1 MNAIGII
8 ANLQKEEAL
17 KTAERILTLCQEHH
31 LKVFFTVEC
40 ASLLGI
46 PELGYPVHR
55 ISEMVDLL
63 VVLGGD
69 GTILRAA
76 REFVGENIPILGVNL
91 GHVGFLAEIE
101 VSELES
107 SMEKILNNDFIVQDR
122 MMLFAEVYRNK
133 QVEAS
138 FYALND
144 IVISKGPF
152 SRTIKLETY
161 INNHLLE
168 AYPGDGVII
177 ASPTGSTGYSLSA
190 GGPIVNPALNLLVVT
205 PICPHM
211 MHHRSVIIAE
221 NEVVHIKAYTQQ
233 AEVVLTVDGQQ
244 GFQLKNDDEILV
256 KKSEYTTKLVK
267 ITDVNFYALLHRKLK
282 ER

>member
-8 ANLQKEEAL
+8 ANLHKEEVL
-17 KTAERILTLCQEHH
+17 ETAKRILTLCQKYN

-46 PELGYPVHR
+46 PELGYPTHR
-55 ISEMVDLL
+55 FSEMVDLL

-69 GTILRAA
+69 GTILAAA
-76 REFVGENIPILGVNL
+76 RNFVGDEIPILGVNL

-107 SMEKILNNDFIVQDR
+107 SMEKILNNDFEIQNR
-122 MMLFAEVYRNK
+122 MMLYAEVIRKNK
-133 QVEAS
+133 VEAS
-138 FYALND
+138 FFALND

-152 SRTIKLETY
+152 SRTIRLETY

-190 GGPIVNPALNLLVVT
+190 GGPIVNPALNLLVIT

-221 NEVVHIKAYTQQ
+221 NEKVLIKAYTQQ

-256 KKSEYTTKLVK
+256 KKAEHSTKLVK
-267 ITDVNFYALLHRKLK
+267 LTDVNFYALLHRKLR

>member
-17 KTAERILTLCQEHH
+17 RTAERILALCQEHH

-69 GTILRAA
+69 GTILGAA
-76 REFVGENIPILGVNL
+76 RKFVGENIPILGVNL

-122 MMLFAEVYRNK
+122 MMLYAEVHRNK

-211 MHHRSVIIAE
+211 LHHRSVIIAE
-221 NEVVHIKAYTQQ
+221 NENVHIKAYTQQ

-256 KKSEYTTKLVK
+256 KKAEHSTKLVK
-267 ITDVNFYALLHRKLK
+267 LTDVNFYALLHRKLR